1 MCFSIEPMMCCYGEF
16 GVRLEDHAY
25 IADDGPR
32 WFTEPSQAMDNP
44 FNL

>member
-1 MCFSIEPMMCCYGEF
+1 MICSYGEF

-25 IADDGPR
+25 IADDGPC
-32 WFTEPSQAMDNP
+32 WFTEPSKTMDNP